1 MDEIGYVSA
10 PYFIIVINKDK
21 KKNSTKSSRLSHAI
35 ARTAKCLFENNGP
48 NWTK

>member
-1 MDEIGYVSA
+1 MDEIGYVLHLILLLSL
-10 PYFIIVINKDK
+10 IRI

-35 ARTAKCLFENNGP
+35 ARTAKCLFGNNGS